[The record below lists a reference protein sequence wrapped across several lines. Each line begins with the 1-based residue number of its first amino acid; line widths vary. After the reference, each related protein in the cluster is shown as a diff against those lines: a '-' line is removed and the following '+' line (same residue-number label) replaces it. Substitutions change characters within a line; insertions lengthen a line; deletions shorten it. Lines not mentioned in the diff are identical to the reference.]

1 MEINYY
7 LRLFKLFKEELF
19 RTIQEELFR
28 TIQEELFSCQTI
40 QEELFRNSNSK
51 GILISE
57 QNSSPGKILK
67 ELVMKNKVHPKKEG
81 INCFEEAE
89 A

>member
-1 MEINYY
+1 RTIQ
-7 LRLFKLFKEELF
+7 EELF

-28 TIQEELFSCQTI
+28 TIQEELFRTIQEELFRTI